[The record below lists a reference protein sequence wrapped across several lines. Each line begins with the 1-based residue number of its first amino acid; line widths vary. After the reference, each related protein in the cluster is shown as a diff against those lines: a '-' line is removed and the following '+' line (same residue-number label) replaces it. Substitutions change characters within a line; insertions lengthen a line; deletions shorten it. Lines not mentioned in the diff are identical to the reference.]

1 MIFSELIPVITLQAA
16 PVPTDW
22 NPLILASVP
31 LLGGIALWMRSI
43 VQRQDKLYIDTI
55 ASNAQLQTSLNT
67 ANTNNATLG
76 ATNRDLQT
84 KVDSLERR
92 ADKADEELIS
102 LRKAS
107 DDERI
112 AYRKEIDSR
121 DQTIEALKATID
133 LQNSQIADL
142 QSQGKVFA
150 EQVQT
155 LTDQLSRVIE
165 ERDQLQRDKVNDA
178 LNPPESEAIP

>member
-1 MIFSELIPVITLQAA
+1 MIFSELIPVITLQTA
-16 PVPTDW
+16 PTDW

-31 LLGGIALWMRSI
+31 LFAVLIAWFRGI
-43 VQRQDKLYIDTI
+43 VQKQDRIYIDTV
-55 ASNAQLQTSLNT
+55 ASNAQLQTALNT
-67 ANTNNATLG
+67 ANANNTALG
-76 ATNRDLQT
+76 ASNRELQT